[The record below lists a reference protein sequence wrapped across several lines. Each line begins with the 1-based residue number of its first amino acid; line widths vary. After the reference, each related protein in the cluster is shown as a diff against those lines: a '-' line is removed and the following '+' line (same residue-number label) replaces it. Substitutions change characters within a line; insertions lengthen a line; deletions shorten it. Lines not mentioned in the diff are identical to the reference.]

1 MAKPRAILK
10 RRKSIQNIA
19 KITKTMQMIARAK
32 FKKTF
37 DRAVAARPYT
47 DRLTALVAELARAA
61 GEDFTHPLLEEREDS
76 GRVGLLAI
84 ASNRGLCGGYNSG
97 VARLTVEALARQ
109 KAAGRE
115 VDLVVAGRRL
125 GSYLRTSGHAIG
137 TVHTIFDDKP
147 TMAEVETAVM
157 PLVEAYAAGK
167 TSEVFVAYTRFESA
181 SRQFP
186 VVERVLP
193 FPVPALKP
201 GEESVARDWI
211 FDPSPAAILTDLI
224 PRAVRLKFFQSF
236 LDASVAEQVA
246 RMTAMTAATDNAQDM
261 IVSLGRRFNRSRQAQ
276 ITTELSEIM
285 GGAAALE

>member
-47 DRLTALVAELARAA
+47 DRLTSLVAELARAA
-61 GEDFTHPLLEEREDS
+61 GAGFTHPLLEPRE
-76 GRVGLLAI
+76 GNRAALIAI

-97 VARLTVEALARQ
+97 VARVTVEALA
-109 KAAGRE
+109 KAKASGRE
-115 VDLVVAGRRL
+115 VELVVAGRRL
-125 GSYLRTSGHAIG
+125 SSYLRSAGHAVG
-137 TVHTIFDDKP
+137 KTHTVFDDKP
-147 TMAEVETAVM
+147 TLADVEGAVSSII
-157 PLVEAYAAGK
+157 EAYASGRVA
-167 TSEVFVAYTRFESA
+167 EVFVAYTRFESA

-193 FPVPALKP
+193 FPVPEAGA
-201 GEESVARDWI
+201 GEKGAAGRDWI
-211 FDPSPAAILTDLI
+211 FDPSPEAILTDLI

-246 RMTAMTAATDNAQDM
+246 RMTAMTAATDNADEM
-261 IVSLGRRFNRSRQAQ
+261 IVNLGRTFNRSRQAQ